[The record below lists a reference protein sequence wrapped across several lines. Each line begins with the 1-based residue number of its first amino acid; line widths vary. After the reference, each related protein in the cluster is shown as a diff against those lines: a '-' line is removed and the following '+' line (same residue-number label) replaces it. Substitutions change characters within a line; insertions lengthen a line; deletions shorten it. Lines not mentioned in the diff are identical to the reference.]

1 MRGEFWNELENEMK
15 NSRHQETRK
24 MRRSGVAAA
33 VLMRRSSVAAAVLH
47 IGVVSAFQPP
57 SPGIVR
63 PFQCWVNSV
72 CLKTWQGRIHS
83 LRGSSGATRA
93 ERRCARAKM
102 QDESWTPL
110 HFAAG
115 AGNVDAARHF
125 LADGHQVDAQITS
138 GHTPLHL
145 ASQMGNLEIAQ

>member
-1 MRGEFWNELENEMK
+1 
-15 NSRHQETRK
+15 
-24 MRRSGVAAA
+24 MRRSSVAAA

-63 PFQCWVNSV
+63 PFQTC
-72 CLKTWQGRIHS
+72 WQGRIHS
-83 LRGSSGATRA
+83 LRRSSGATKA

>member
-1 MRGEFWNELENEMK
+1 MVW
-15 NSRHQETRK
+15 
-24 MRRSGVAAA
+24 RRY
-33 VLMRRSSVAAAVLH
+33 SVAAAVLH
-47 IGVVSAFQPP
+47 IAVVSAFQPP
-57 SPGIVR
+57 SPGTVR

-72 CLKTWQGRIHS
+72 CLKTWQGRMLS
-83 LRGSSGATRA
+83 LQRSSGATKA
-93 ERRCARAKM
+93 ERRCARAMRM